1 MKELKNL
8 TVEELREI
16 AERKIAKV
24 LYIAD
29 RFNLK
34 QANGSL
40 SCWINLNKE
49 FSEKFL
55 ENLQDV
61 FFDSIR
67 EENIEKEQKE
77 LENTLEEDLEIFDT
91 EEEQEEFRDDFEIE
105 CEEIREN
112 MYEKC
117 NDEMF
122 EELSKEQLIQ
132 YINILEDYSYELI
145 CDIRGYRDYK
155 KELHDNADFIIY

>member
-8 TVEELREI
+8 TVEELREVV
-16 AERKIAKV
+16 ERKIAKV
-24 LYIAD
+24 VYIAD
-29 RFNLK
+29 KFNLK
-34 QANGSL
+34 KANGSL

-67 EENIEKEQKE
+67 
-77 LENTLEEDLEIFDT
+77 
-91 EEEQEEFRDDFEIE
+91 
-105 CEEIREN
+105 
-112 MYEKC
+112 
-117 NDEMF
+117 
-122 EELSKEQLIQ
+122 
-132 YINILEDYSYELI
+132 
-145 CDIRGYRDYK
+145 GYRDYK

>member
-8 TVEELREI
+8 TVEELREVV
-16 AERKIAKV
+16 ERKIAKV
-24 LYIAD
+24 VYIAD
-29 RFNLK
+29 RFNLRK
-34 QANGSL
+34 ANGSL
-40 SCWINLNKE
+40 SYYINLNE
-49 FSEKFL
+49 DFAEKFL
-55 ENLQDV
+55 ENVQDT

-91 EEEQEEFRDDFEIE
+91 EKEQEELRDDFEVE

-122 EELSKEQLIQ
+122 EELDKEQLIQ
-132 YINILEDYSYELI
+132 YIDALEDYSYELV
-145 CDIRGYRDYK
+145 CYVRNHRSER
-155 KELHDNADFIIY
+155 KELRF

>member
-8 TVEELREI
+8 TVEELREV
-16 AERKIAKV
+16 AEGKIAKIV
-24 LYIAD
+24 YIAD

-34 QANGSL
+34 KANGNL
-40 SCWINLNKE
+40 SCYINLNKE

-77 LENTLEEDLEIFDT
+77 LENKLEEDLKIFDT
-91 EEEQEEFRDDFEIE
+91 EEEQKELRDDFEVKF
-105 CEEIREN
+105 EEIRES

-117 NDEMF
+117 NDEIF

-132 YINILEDYSYELI
+132 YIDSLEDYSYELV
-145 CDIRGYRDYK
+145 CEVRDHRNNR
-155 KELHDNADFIIY
+155 KELNF

>member
-8 TVEELREI
+8 TVEELKEV

-24 LYIAD
+24 VYIAD
-29 RFNLK
+29 RCNLRK
-34 QANGSL
+34 ANGSL
-40 SCWINLNKE
+40 SYYINLNE
-49 FSEKFL
+49 GFREYFL
-55 ENLQDV
+55 ENVQDE

-77 LENTLEEDLEIFDT
+77 LEYKLEEDLEIFDT
-91 EEEQEEFRDDFEIE
+91 EEEQEELRDDFEVE

-117 NDEMF
+117 NNEMF
-122 EELSKEQLIQ
+122 EELDQEQLIQ
-132 YINILEDYSYELI
+132 YINTLEDYSYELV
-145 CDIRGYRDYK
+145 CDMRDYRSEI
-155 KELHDNADFIIY
+155 KELKF

>member
-8 TVEELREI
+8 TVEELREV

-24 LYIAD
+24 VYIAD

-34 QANGSL
+34 KANGSL
-40 SCWINLNKE
+40 SRWINLNKE

-67 EENIEKEQKE
+67 EKNIKKEQKE
-77 LENTLEEDLEIFDT
+77 LENKLEEDLEIFDT
-91 EEEQEEFRDDFEIE
+91 EEKQKELRDNFEVE
-105 CEEIREN
+105 YDEIREN

-122 EELSKEQLIQ
+122 EELDQEQLIQ
-132 YINILEDYSYELI
+132 YIDTLEDYSYELV
-145 CDIRGYRDYK
+145 CDLRDYRSER
-155 KELHDNADFIIY
+155 KELYF

>member
-8 TVEELREI
+8 TVEELREV

-24 LYIAD
+24 VYIAD

-34 QANGSL
+34 KANGSL

-55 ENLQDV
+55 ENVQDV
-61 FFDSIR
+61 SFDSIR

-91 EEEQEEFRDDFEIE
+91 EEEQEELRDDFEVE

-122 EELSKEQLIQ
+122 EELDQKQLIQ
-132 YINILEDYSYELI
+132 YINTLEDYSYELV
-145 CDIRGYRDYK
+145 CDLRNYRSER
-155 KELHDNADFIIY
+155 KELKF

>member
-8 TVEELREI
+8 TVEELREV

-24 LYIAD
+24 VYIAD

-34 QANGSL
+34 KANGSL

-91 EEEQEEFRDDFEIE
+91 EEEQEELRDDFEVE

-117 NDEMF
+117 NDEMS
-122 EELSKEQLIQ
+122 EELDQKQLIQ
-132 YINILEDYSYELI
+132 YINTLEDYSYELV
-145 CDIRGYRDYK
+145 CDLRNYRSER
-155 KELHDNADFIIY
+155 KELKF

>member
-1 MKELKNL
+1 MKELKKL
-8 TVEELREI
+8 TVEELREV

-24 LYIAD
+24 VYIAD

-34 QANGSL
+34 KANGSL
-40 SCWINLNKE
+40 SRWINLNKE

-67 EENIEKEQKE
+67 EKNIKKEQKE
-77 LENTLEEDLEIFDT
+77 LENKLEEDLEIFDT
-91 EEEQEEFRDDFEIE
+91 EEKQEELRDNFEVE
-105 CEEIREN
+105 YDEIREN

-117 NDEMF
+117 NYDIF
-122 EELSKEQLIQ
+122 KELNKEQLIQ
-132 YINILEDYSYELI
+132 YIDTLEDYSYELV
-145 CDIRGYRDYK
+145 CDLKDYRSEI
-155 KELHDNADFIIY
+155 KELRF